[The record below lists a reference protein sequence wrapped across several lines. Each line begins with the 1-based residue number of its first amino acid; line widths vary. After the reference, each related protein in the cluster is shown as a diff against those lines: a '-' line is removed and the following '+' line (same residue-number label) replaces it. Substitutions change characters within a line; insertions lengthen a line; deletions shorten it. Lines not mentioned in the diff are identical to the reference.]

1 MPEALSSVL
10 TIAKVKNQLNV
21 NSKNPNYSL
30 WRVSMHKFYV
40 FNYCYCASV
49 NKQLY
54 PIHGAMGHIDEV
66 PGLMFTLLS
75 PW

>member
-1 MPEALSSVL
+1 
-10 TIAKVKNQLNV
+10 
-21 NSKNPNYSL
+21 
-30 WRVSMHKFYV
+30 MHKFYV

-54 PIHGAMGHIDEV
+54 PIHGAMGHIDEI

-75 PW
+75 PR